1 MDDKITGKMIL
12 SECATLAKHIGLY
25 LSDVFKDVWTDAK
38 NFSPPK
44 KRTKRRPESA
54 YVKEVII

>member
-1 MDDKITGKMIL
+1 MDDKITGKMTL

-38 NFSPPK
+38 KFFSAK
-44 KRTKRRPESA
+44 KTDEKAS
-54 YVKEVII
+54 

>member
-38 NFSPPK
+38 KFFAAK
-44 KRTKRRPESA
+44 KTDETAS
-54 YVKEVII
+54 